1 MPRSTG
7 SSTKKASGRR
17 TSALTPRTRCVLWAR
32 AAGRCEYRGCNKV
45 LVGDL
50 ISGCEDKNFGFVAHI
65 VADTSSGP
73 RGDVVRSSRL
83 SDDVNNLMLLC
94 ATHHKLIDVDEKEQ
108 HPEER
113 LLLMKAEHETR
124 VGTTTEITYERAS
137 HVLRYAA
144 KIGNRETPMAYGEVA
159 VAMLPDRYPAEGR
172 RTIDIEIRGTDY
184 RDHELQY
191 WQVQTENLR
200 RQFERKVQERME
212 SRGVGHW
219 SVFAL
224 APQPLLIDLGRLLGD
239 IVPVDVYQ
247 LHREP
252 RGWRWPDNGEEI
264 EFEIRRP
271 ETVAGPVA
279 LVLAVSATVN
289 NERVVDVLGPDVAVW
304 TIQAKKAHNDA
315 MKCRSDLRRFRQLVR
330 EVLNEIKAKN
340 RGGFFRT
347 INIC

>member
-1 MPRSTG
+1 
-7 SSTKKASGRR
+7 
-17 TSALTPRTRCVLWAR
+17 
-32 AAGRCEYRGCNKV
+32 
-45 LVGDL
+45 
-50 ISGCEDKNFGFVAHI
+50 
-65 VADTSSGP
+65 
-73 RGDVVRSSRL
+73 
-83 SDDVNNLMLLC
+83 
-94 ATHHKLIDVDEKEQ
+94 
-108 HPEER
+108 
-113 LLLMKAEHETR
+113 MKAEHETR

-159 VAMLPDRYPAEGR
+159 AAMLPDRYPAEGR

>member
-1 MPRSTG
+1 
-7 SSTKKASGRR
+7 
-17 TSALTPRTRCVLWAR
+17 
-32 AAGRCEYRGCNKV
+32 
-45 LVGDL
+45 
-50 ISGCEDKNFGFVAHI
+50 
-65 VADTSSGP
+65 
-73 RGDVVRSSRL
+73 
-83 SDDVNNLMLLC
+83 MLLC
-94 ATHHKLIDVDEKEQ
+94 GTHHKLVDVDEKER

-113 LLLMKAEHETR
+113 LLSMKAEHETR
-124 VGTTTEITYERAS
+124 VETITEITYERAS
-137 HVLRYAA
+137 HVLRYSAT
-144 KIGNRETPMAYGEVA
+144 IGHRETPMAYAEVA
-159 VAMLPDRYPAEGR
+159 TAMLPARYPAGGR

-184 RDHELQY
+184 RDHEPEY

-212 SRGVGHW
+212 SREVGHL

-224 APQPLLIDLGRLLGD
+224 APQPLLVELGRLLGD

-264 EFEIRRP
+264 EFEVRRP
-271 ETVAGPVA
+271 VTVAGSVA

-289 NERVVDVLGPDVAVW
+289 NERIVDVLGPDAAVW

-315 MKCRSDLRRFRQLVR
+315 MKRRSDLRRFRQLVR
-330 EVLNEIKAKN
+330 GILDEIKASCGEKEKLNVFPVLPVSAAVEVGRVWMPKADLQLVIYDQNRN
-340 RGGFFRT
+340 RGGFFPT